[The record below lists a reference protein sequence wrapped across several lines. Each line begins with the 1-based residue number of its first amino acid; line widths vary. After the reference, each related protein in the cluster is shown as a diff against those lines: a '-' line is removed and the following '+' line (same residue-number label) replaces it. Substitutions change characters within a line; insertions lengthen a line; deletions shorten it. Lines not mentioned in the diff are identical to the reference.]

1 MTSTTAALPMQSTLE
16 QRTVRRV
23 FRRIV
28 PFLGILYVINFLDRT
43 NVSFA
48 ALTMNGDIGIS
59 PYVYTFG
66 AGIFFLGYFLFEIP
80 SNVCMHKFGARIWI
94 ARIMVSWGLISG
106 LMGFLRTPTHFI
118 ALRFLL
124 GLAEAGFF
132 PGIIYLLSCWIPR
145 RYLAGTIASFYLGV
159 PISQVIGAPLSTGLM
174 AFGAHIGVAGWRLMY
189 ICEGVP
195 AILLGIV
202 CLFFLTDSPT
212 DARWLEDDER
222 GWLINT
228 LADEEREKISTAG
241 PVASKSEQVRRAL
254 TSSTVWAL
262 ALVYFGITCGS
273 NSMNYL
279 LPSVLQSF
287 QKTFGITIGL
297 ISNGLITAIPYAV
310 AAVAMLCWTRRSD
323 RYQERRKHTGA
334 AALLAA
340 VSIAVSLIINNP
352 FGIIA
357 GFVLLAVGG
366 YSAINVFWAI
376 PQRVLSGLEAAA
388 GIALINSIGN
398 LSGFLGPYL
407 TGFLYKETGAYSAGF
422 LVIAVMVGLG
432 GLGILLLPQHKLES
446 AAQDV
451 NAASAAH

>member
-1 MTSTTAALPMQSTLE
+1 
-16 QRTVRRV
+16 
-23 FRRIV
+23 
-28 PFLGILYVINFLDRT
+28 
-43 NVSFA
+43 
-48 ALTMNGDIGIS
+48 
-59 PYVYTFG
+59 
-66 AGIFFLGYFLFEIP
+66 
-80 SNVCMHKFGARIWI
+80 
-94 ARIMVSWGLISG
+94 
-106 LMGFLRTPTHFI
+106 
-118 ALRFLL
+118 
-124 GLAEAGFF
+124 
-132 PGIIYLLSCWIPR
+132 
-145 RYLAGTIASFYLGV
+145 
-159 PISQVIGAPLSTGLM
+159 
-174 AFGAHIGVAGWRLMY
+174 
-189 ICEGVP
+189 
-195 AILLGIV
+195 
-202 CLFFLTDSPT
+202 
-212 DARWLEDDER
+212 
-222 GWLINT
+222 
-228 LADEEREKISTAG
+228 
-241 PVASKSEQVRRAL
+241 
-254 TSSTVWAL
+254 
-262 ALVYFGITCGS
+262 
-273 NSMNYL
+273 MNYL